1 VFMVTGESKVE
12 AVRRAFGDPPDAESP
27 AAHVRPVTVL
37 LDSAA
42 AGR

>member
-1 VFMVTGESKVE
+1 
-12 AVRRAFGDPPDAESP
+12 VRRAFGDEPDQELL
-27 AAHVRPVTVL
+27 AAHVRPVTVY